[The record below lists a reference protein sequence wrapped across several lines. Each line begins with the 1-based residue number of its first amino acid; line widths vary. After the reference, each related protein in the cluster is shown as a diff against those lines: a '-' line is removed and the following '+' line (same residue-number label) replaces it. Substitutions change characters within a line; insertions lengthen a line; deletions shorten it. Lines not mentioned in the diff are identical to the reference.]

1 GGQARADHHARVQ
14 QLPTQSRDRSGA
26 LHVHGA
32 ARRRRDR
39 RAARG
44 RRRGD
49 TWREPLSL
57 VPVPLRHPAAWLTI
71 GWSLVACAII
81 GSLMPGNAVSKLG
94 LFKIGD
100 KLLHAGMYAALAI
113 WFTGI
118 YPRSRY
124 VAIAVGLFLLG
135 VLAELGQ

>member
-1 GGQARADHHARVQ
+1 M
-14 QLPTQSRDRSGA
+14 
-26 LHVHGA
+26 
-32 ARRRRDR
+32 
-39 RAARG
+39 
-44 RRRGD
+44 
-49 TWREPLSL
+49 
-57 VPVPLRHPAAWLTI
+57 RHPAAWLTI

-135 VLAELGQ
+135 VLAELGQGAMHAGREPSLGDVVANSVGIAVGVGLALAGLGGWARRVEDWVVGRS